1 MGGRILHR
9 VGGFSEDAGLCD
21 RYKHLSVQERTYSK
35 NTKGTTGRSDVE
47 VTWDFQCQGSIRGDS
62 SESGDPDR
70 KTNYAR
76 KNPKKSAQKLWLRP
90 ENGPLNSKV
99 HPYINAYNRIRED
112 VYYDVQQSTEIAVE
126 LLMYQFDD
134 NSESV
139 LEFVQDMFLIFDKR
153 IPKCN
158 TLAILAPPNSGK
170 IFFDAVAAFFINYG
184 ILGTVNKTNS
194 FAFME
199 AAGKRLI
206 LWNDRSNFEAN
217 HVKELKAFLGSDS
230 CRVQVKYQ
238 DNAPIKV
245 HPSLCSLAIT
255 YRYSVCLR
263 SNPVLDYIT
272 GDLHLS

>member
-1 MGGRILHR
+1 M
-9 VGGFSEDAGLCD
+9 
-21 RYKHLSVQERTYSK
+21 
-35 NTKGTTGRSDVE
+35 
-47 VTWDFQCQGSIRGDS
+47 
-62 SESGDPDR
+62 
-70 KTNYAR
+70 
-76 KNPKKSAQKLWLRP
+76 
-90 ENGPLNSKV
+90 
-99 HPYINAYNRIRED
+99 
-112 VYYDVQQSTEIAVE
+112 
-126 LLMYQFDD
+126 
-134 NSESV
+134 
-139 LEFVQDMFLIFDKR
+139 EFVQDMFLIFDKR

-170 IFFDAVAAFFINYG
+170 IFFFDAVAAFFINYG